1 MIDLRIEGL
10 GGRVVGEAQDV
21 ATDAGQPACTR
32 DEKEAQGAHAPD
44 QVRIGAF
51 AGASFRRG
59 QGVELKASDE
69 VVGEDAELL
78 PGTVGPIVPGGYD
91 IEGEFSL
98 ELGERLL
105 LRPRPQMKA

>member
-21 ATDAGQPACTR
+21 ATDASQPAGTR
-32 DEKEAQGAHAPD
+32 DEQEAQGAHAPD

-59 QGVELKASDE
+59 QGVELKASE
-69 VVGEDAELL
+69 EAVGEDTELL
-78 PGTVGPIVPGGYD
+78 PIRHLPT
-91 IEGEFSL
+91 
-98 ELGERLL
+98 
-105 LRPRPQMKA
+105 